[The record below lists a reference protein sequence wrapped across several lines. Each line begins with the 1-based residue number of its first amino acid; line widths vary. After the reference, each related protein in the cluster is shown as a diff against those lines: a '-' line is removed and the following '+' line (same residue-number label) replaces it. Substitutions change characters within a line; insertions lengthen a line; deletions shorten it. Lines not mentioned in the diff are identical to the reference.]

1 MKRENFQT
9 TDESYYCVIY
19 IVGTKGKDFLILYLR
34 KRINTTRNIFFTS
47 KNGVQIN
54 ITTSPRLD
62 TTLKAKIDRKM
73 YVPSSHHIILPPE
86 VNPKSYQIEEKS
98 VIFETSGD
106 VFVFSQED
114 GVASFGSTTLIP
126 LHKLSTKYVVLSM
139 QPHWQYQYQYSQ
151 LALSAIEDNTT
162 VLITFRLQ
170 HVPSINIKGTL
181 YEESDVFTI
190 SLDRF
195 QTYYIEHFIDLTG
208 TVVEASAPIAV
219 FSGIDCDPYAYSN
232 NYCHHLFEQ
241 LPPTDSADKTYIVP
255 PNMDNRDTVIRV
267 KAIENTTITYMFGRS
282 VQNRSIY
289 KRDYFDIRITSS
301 QTGFIKSETPFLV
314 AAIGLS
320 IRRPRQTVYG
330 PTMTIVPGIN
340 QYLDYYKM
348 FVPFGYDHNY
358 ISIIIR
364 ESSKDSFRVNGSV
377 VETGDIAFEE
387 NVSVRTVSYNVR
399 SIRVAEGELTASTLN
414 GEHFGLISS
423 GVTVN
428 KSYAF
433 SGNSILP

>member
-1 MKRENFQT
+1 MKREHFQIT
-9 TDESYYCVIY
+9 IESNYCVIY
-19 IVGTKGKDFLILYLR
+19 IVGTRGKEFLILFLG
-34 KRINTTRNIFFTS
+34 KKINTTKNIFFTS

-62 TTLKAKIDRKM
+62 RTLKAKIDREI
-73 YVPSSHHIILPPE
+73 YVPSSHHIVLPAE
-86 VNPKSYQIEEKS
+86 LNPNRFHIEEKS

-106 VFVFSQED
+106 VFILSHED

-139 QPHWQYQYQYSQ
+139 QPYWMYQHHYSQ

-170 HVPSINIKGTL
+170 HTSSINILGTN
-181 YEESDVFTI
+181 YKESDVFTI

-195 QTYYIEHFIDLTG
+195 QTYYIEHFDDLTG

-219 FSGIDCDPYAYSN
+219 FSGIDCDPYDSSN
-232 NYCHHLFEQ
+232 FYCHHLFEQ
-241 LPPTDSADKTYIVP
+241 LPPTDSADTAYIVP
-255 PNMDNRDTVIRV
+255 PNMDNRGTVIRV
-267 KAIENTTITYMFGRS
+267 KSIENTTITYMFGRS
-282 VQNRSIY
+282 VQVRSIY
-289 KRDYFDIRITSS
+289 KVDYFDIRITSS
-301 QTGFIKSETPFLV
+301 QTGFIESKTPFLV
-314 AAIGLS
+314 AAIGLP
-320 IRRPRQTVYG
+320 IRTPRHSVYG

-348 FVPFGYDHNY
+348 FVPFGYDHSY

-364 ESSKDSFRVNGSV
+364 ESYKDSFRVNGTV
-377 VETGDIAFEE
+377 VEIGDISFEE
-387 NVSVRTVSYNVR
+387 NVSVRNVSYNVR

-414 GEHFGLISS
+414 GERFGLISS
-423 GVTVN
+423 GVTVH
-428 KSYAF
+428 KAYAF
-433 SGNSILP
+433 SGNSIFP

>member
-1 MKRENFQT
+1 MKQEHFQIT
-9 TDESYYCVIY
+9 IESNYCVIY
-19 IVGTKGKDFLILYLR
+19 IVGTRGKEFLILFLG
-34 KRINTTRNIFFTS
+34 KKINTTKNIFFTT

-62 TTLKAKIDRKM
+62 TSLKAKIDREI
-73 YVPSSHHIILPPE
+73 YVPSSHHIVLPAE
-86 VNPKSYQIEEKS
+86 LNPNRFHIEEKS

-106 VFVFSQED
+106 VFVFCQED

-139 QPHWQYQYQYSQ
+139 QPIWFDIIQYSQ

-162 VLITFRLQ
+162 VLITFKLPG
-170 HVPSINIKGTL
+170 VSSINIKGTI
-181 YEESDVFTI
+181 YNESDVFTI
-190 SLDRF
+190 TLDRF

-219 FSGIDCDPYAYSN
+219 FSGIDCDPHDFSN

-289 KRDYFDIRITSS
+289 KLDYFDITITSS

-314 AAIGLS
+314 AAIGLP
-320 IRRPRQTVYG
+320 IYRQNQAVYG

-340 QYLDYYKM
+340 QYLYYYKM

-364 ESSKDSFRVNGSV
+364 ESSKDSFRVNGTV
-377 VETGDIAFEE
+377 VEIGDIAFEE
-387 NVSVRTVSYNVR
+387 NVSVRNVSYNVR
-399 SIRVAEGELTASTLN
+399 SIHVTEGELIASTSN
-414 GEHFGLISS
+414 GERFGLISS
-423 GVTVN
+423 GVTFY
-428 KSYAF
+428 KAYAF
-433 SGNSILP
+433 SGNSIFT